1 MKGVKVL
8 LLHVCLLICMGF
20 IFSPSIA
27 TAKTH
32 DLILIH
38 GFCNMQ
44 KWSDEFLDTA
54 LKTYGSGN
62 VYVLYTD
69 GTFDVSTRTINGRK
83 LYLAGGN
90 NSSAGTDHIAV
101 QAEYV
106 KTLIAKLHAG
116 YGLSSS
122 FSIIAHSM
130 GGLVAREYAVENP
143 GKVADIVCLGT
154 PNQGGHIFTNWYDH
168 FVGYF
173 LGADNACDDM
183 RDLVSTGI
191 FNAQFPVSAIHFSN
205 KGKLYYIRSVTNI
218 FTCGSI
224 PIICEMRLFYEYLSV
239 EGYPQNDGMS
249 VFADVAIAGGLEL
262 ANYTYKGYSHYDLVI
277 KPDVA
282 VKAMSVLH

>member
-1 MKGVKVL
+1 MKSFKVL
-8 LLHVCLLICMGF
+8 FLHVCLLVSMGF
-20 IFSPSIA
+20 IFSPGIA
-27 TAKTH
+27 NAKTY
-32 DLILIH
+32 DLVLIH

-44 KWSDEFLDTA
+44 KWSDGFLDTA

-69 GTFDVSTRTINGRK
+69 GTSDITTRTINGRK

-90 NSSAGTDHIAV
+90 NSKAGTDHIAV
-101 QAEYV
+101 QAGYV
-106 KTLIAKLHAG
+106 KTLITKLQAG

-122 FSIIAHSM
+122 FSMIAHSM

-143 GKVADIVCLGT
+143 GKVADIVDLGT

-173 LGADNACDDM
+173 LGADKACDDM
-183 RDLVSTGI
+183 RDLVSTGV
-191 FNAQFPVSAIHFSN
+191 FNAHYPVSAIQFAN
-205 KGKLYYIRSVTNI
+205 NGKLYYIRTITNI

-224 PIICEMRLFYEYLSV
+224 PIICEMRLFHEYLCA

-249 VFADVAIAGGLEL
+249 VFADVAITGGIQL
-262 ANYTYKGYSHYDLVI
+262 ASYANKAYSHYDLVI
-277 KPDVA
+277 KSDVA
-282 VKAMSVLH
+282 AKAISVLR